1 MGITEGLKRGT
12 VELML
17 LTLLNNEDMYGYQLS
32 QELELR
38 SKGLFLL
45 QEGSMYPTLYRM
57 LEKGLVS
64 DRSEK
69 VGKRRTRVYYH
80 IEPKGV
86 EYLKT
91 IKKEYYSLNRGIL
104 NVLGIAKL
112 EELLDDNDNEIK

>member
-17 LTLLNNEDMYGYQLS
+17 LTLLKDEDMYGYQLS
-32 QELELR
+32 QELEIR

-64 DRSEK
+64 DRIEK

-80 IEPKGV
+80 IEPRGS

-91 IKKEYYSLNRGIL
+91 IKREYCSLNRGVL

-112 EELLDDNDNEIK
+112 EELLDDNDSETK